1 MTEENDAYCW
11 FISVTK
17 HSNTDW
23 NSIVDSESMM
33 YTANNYLM
41 VNYSTFIIIMIIIKT
56 PGMFFVQ
63 CFTAT
68 SVTDLRWRSLIALA
82 LNCLLGGIA
91 NHSSRICALI
101 LLLRIDL
108 PKFHHRVV
116 HLAHDFMCKE
126 LRHMI
131 SSSLYIYWLILIG
144 KPSVLRLLFLCFMK
158 IHLGISSVYFCS
170 LYLFFWRSNALSH
183 VFRLMARRDKLH
195 MCR

>member
-1 MTEENDAYCW
+1 MTGENDAYCW

-23 NSIVDSESMM
+23 NSIVDSESMIF
-33 YTANNYLM
+33 TANNYLM
-41 VNYSTFIIIMIIIKT
+41 VNYSTFIILMIIIKT

-82 LNCLLGGIA
+82 LNCLLGEIA
-91 NHSSRICALI
+91 NHSLRICALI

-126 LRHMI
+126 LRPMI
-131 SSSLYIYWLILIG
+131 SSSLYILIDTHWETFGAQIIVSLFHKNTLFIFVACICFSEGQMHWAMCLDWWLGETNYICAG
-144 KPSVLRLLFLCFMK
+144 
-158 IHLGISSVYFCS
+158 
-170 LYLFFWRSNALSH
+170 SH
-183 VFRLMARRDKLH
+183 A
-195 MCR
+195 

>member
-1 MTEENDAYCW
+1 MNDRGEWCILLIYIGYQTFQYRLKQYSWQWKYDVHCQQL
-11 FISVTK
+11 S
-17 HSNTDW
+17 
-23 NSIVDSESMM
+23 
-33 YTANNYLM
+33 Y
-41 VNYSTFIIIMIIIKT
+41 VNYSTFIILMIIIKT

-68 SVTDLRWRSLIALA
+68 SVTDFRWRSLIALA

-126 LRHMI
+126 LRPMI
-131 SSSLYIYWLILIG
+131 SSSLYILIDIHWETFGAQIIVSLFH
-144 KPSVLRLLFLCFMK
+144 KNTLRYFFCLFL
-158 IHLGISSVYFCS
+158 
-170 LYLFFWRSNALSH
+170 
-183 VFRLMARRDKLH
+183 
-195 MCR
+195 

>member
-41 VNYSTFIIIMIIIKT
+41 VNYSTFIILMIIIKT
-56 PGMFFVQ
+56 PGMFF
-63 CFTAT
+63 CPMFY
-68 SVTDLRWRSLIALA
+68 SDIGHRFKMKVTH
-82 LNCLLGGIA
+82 CLGVELFVRRDSQSFIA
-91 NHSSRICALI
+91 NLCPHPSSSYRSAKIPSPI
-101 LLLRIDL
+101 
-108 PKFHHRVV
+108 V

-131 SSSLYIYWLILIG
+131 SSSIYIDWYSLG
-144 KPSVLRLLFLCFMK
+144 NLRCSDYCFF
-158 IHLGISSVYFCS
+158 V
-170 LYLFFWRSNALSH
+170 W
-183 VFRLMARRDKLH
+183 
-195 MCR
+195 

>member
-41 VNYSTFIIIMIIIKT
+41 VNYSTFIILMIIIKT

-68 SVTDLRWRSLIALA
+68 SVTDLRWRSLIRH
-82 LNCLLGGIA
+82 CLGVELFVRRDSQSFIA
-91 NHSSRICALI
+91 NLCPHPSSSYRSAKIPSPSRPFSTRFYVQRI
-101 LLLRIDL
+101 
-108 PKFHHRVV
+108 KT
-116 HLAHDFMCKE
+116 HDFFLSIYIDWYSLGN
-126 LRHMI
+126 LRC
-131 SSSLYIYWLILIG
+131 SDY
-144 KPSVLRLLFLCFMK
+144 CFFV
-158 IHLGISSVYFCS
+158 S
-170 LYLFFWRSNALSH
+170 
-183 VFRLMARRDKLH
+183 
-195 MCR
+195 

>member
-41 VNYSTFIIIMIIIKT
+41 VNYSTFIILMIIIKT

-126 LRHMI
+126 LRPMI
-131 SSSLYIYWLILIG
+131 SSSLYILIDTHWETL
-144 KPSVLRLLFLCFMK
+144 VLRLLFLCFIK

>member
-23 NSIVDSESMM
+23 NSIVDSESMIF
-33 YTANNYLM
+33 TANNYLM
-41 VNYSTFIIIMIIIKT
+41 VNYSTFIILMIIIKT

-82 LNCLLGGIA
+82 LNCLLGRIA

-108 PKFHHRVV
+108 PKFSRPFSTRFYVQRIKT
-116 HLAHDFMCKE
+116 HDFFLSIYIDWYSLGN
-126 LRHMI
+126 LRC
-131 SSSLYIYWLILIG
+131 SDY
-144 KPSVLRLLFLCFMK
+144 CFFV
-158 IHLGISSVYFCS
+158 S
-170 LYLFFWRSNALSH
+170 
-183 VFRLMARRDKLH
+183 
-195 MCR
+195 

>member
-33 YTANNYLM
+33 YTANNHLM
-41 VNYSTFIIIMIIIKT
+41 VNYSTFIILMIIIKT

-126 LRHMI
+126 LRPMI
-131 SSSLYIYWLILIG
+131 SSSLYILIDTHWETFGAQIIVFLFH
-144 KPSVLRLLFLCFMK
+144 KNTLRYFFCLFL
-158 IHLGISSVYFCS
+158 
-170 LYLFFWRSNALSH
+170 
-183 VFRLMARRDKLH
+183 
-195 MCR
+195 

>member
-11 FISVTK
+11 FILVTK
-17 HSNTDW
+17 HSHTDW

-41 VNYSTFIIIMIIIKT
+41 LNYSTFIILMIIIKT

-131 SSSLYIYWLILIG
+131 SSSLYILIDTHWETFGAQIIVSLFH
-144 KPSVLRLLFLCFMK
+144 KNTLRYFFCLFL
-158 IHLGISSVYFCS
+158 
-170 LYLFFWRSNALSH
+170 
-183 VFRLMARRDKLH
+183 
-195 MCR
+195 